1 MISLNKVSIRFGAF
15 ELLSNIS
22 LMINPGEKVGLVGN
36 NGAGKTTLLRL
47 FVEEIKPGDGEVVIP
62 KETTVG
68 YLPQQMKH
76 KDRRNLLDET
86 LTAFS
91 GITRLEEEIENINN
105 VLAQREDYKSD
116 EYKGLIHRLSEA
128 HEEYRIKGG
137 HSIMADTEKALIGL
151 GFTRDEFSKPTSF
164 FSGGWR
170 MRIELAKLLL
180 KKPDFLLL
188 DEPTNHLDIESIQW
202 LENYLK
208 DYHGGVILISH
219 DRASLDNVTTRT
231 VELLLGKIYDYKAP
245 FSQFVILRRERMETQ
260 LAAYRNQQKKIADT
274 NDFIDRFRYK
284 ATKAVQVQSR
294 IKHLDKIERIELE
307 SEDRSAISIKFPP
320 APRAGSIVVE
330 AASLSKSYGTNLV
343 LDEIDIIIERGE
355 KVAFVGK
362 NGEGKTTFA
371 RVLMGELEFSGN
383 LKIGY
388 NVITGYFAQ
397 TQDELMDGNK
407 TVFKT
412 IDDIATGSIRTRIR
426 DILGAFLFSGEEI
439 DKKVKVL
446 SGGERSRLALVKLL
460 LEPYNLLIMDE
471 PTNHLDMR
479 SKDILKEAL
488 LKYDGTLIIVS
499 HDREFLDGLTNK
511 VFEFSNRKIKE
522 SIGGIY
528 DFLRRKKIESLR
540 ELEIKRTGINTL
552 QKKETSNKKKYIRR
566 KEYEKNL
573 RKLERRVSK
582 LESEIDILEKE
593 IAEMDRVIAS
603 PKEFANYNSGKG
615 FFIEYEKLKEKLS
628 LKLKEWEEGCADI
641 EKRIVIF
648 RKITD

>member
-1 MISLNKVSIRFGAF
+1 
-15 ELLSNIS
+15 
-22 LMINPGEKVGLVGN
+22 
-36 NGAGKTTLLRL
+36 
-47 FVEEIKPGDGEVVIP
+47 
-62 KETTVG
+62 
-68 YLPQQMKH
+68 
-76 KDRRNLLDET
+76 
-86 LTAFS
+86 
-91 GITRLEEEIENINN
+91 
-105 VLAQREDYKSD
+105 
-116 EYKGLIHRLSEA
+116 LSEA
-128 HEEYRIKGG
+128 HEEYRIRGG

-151 GFTRDEFSKPTSF
+151 GFIRDEFSKPTSF

-202 LENYLK
+202 IENYLK
-208 DYHGGVILISH
+208 DYQGGVILISH
-219 DRASLDNVTTRT
+219 DRAFLDNITSRT
-231 VELLLGKIYDYKAP
+231 VELLLSKTFDYKVP
-245 FSQFVILRRERMETQ
+245 YSQFVKLRRERMETQ
-260 LAAYRNQQKKIADT
+260 LAAYRNQQKMIADT
-274 NDFIDRFRYK
+274 NEFIDRFRYK
-284 ATKAVQVQSR
+284 STKAVQVQSR
-294 IKHLDKIERIELE
+294 IKHLDKIERIEVE
-307 SEDRSAISIKFPP
+307 SEDRSRISIKFPP

-330 AASLSKSYGTNLV
+330 ASSLSKSYGKNLV

-371 RVLMGELEFSGN
+371 KVLMGELEFNGT
-383 LKIGY
+383 LKLGY

-407 TVFKT
+407 TVFQT
-412 IDDIATGSIRTRIR
+412 IDDLARGGIRTRIR

-479 SKDILKEAL
+479 SKDVLKEAL
-488 LKYDGTLIIVS
+488 LEYDGTLIIVS

-511 VFEFSNRKIKE
+511 VFEFRNCKIKE
-522 SIGGIY
+522 STGGIY
-528 DFLRRKKIESLR
+528 DFLRRKKMESLR
-540 ELEIKRTGINTL
+540 ELEIKRTGIKTL
-552 QKKETSNKKKYIRR
+552 KKEETSNKKKYIRR

-573 RKLERRVSK
+573 RKLEKKVAK
-582 LESEIDILEKE
+582 LESEIEIIEKE

-603 PKEFANYNSGKG
+603 PKEFANYKSVKG
-615 FFIEYEKLKEKLS
+615 FFVDYEKLKEKLS
-628 LKLKEWEEGCADI
+628 LKLKEWEESCADVD
-641 EKRIVIF
+641 EVMKSS
-648 RKITD
+648 

>member
-1 MISLNKVSIRFGAF
+1 MISLNKVSVRFGAF

-22 LMINPGEKVGLVGN
+22 LMFNPGEKVGLVGN

-47 FVEEIKPGDGEVVIP
+47 FVGKIKPGNGEVVIP

-68 YLPQQMKH
+68 YLPQQMKF

-91 GITRLEEEIENINN
+91 GIKRLEKEIENINN
-105 VLAQREDYKSD
+105 ILAQHEDFKSD
-116 EYKGLIHRLSEA
+116 EYKRLIHRLSEA
-128 HEEYRIKGG
+128 HEEYQIKGG
-137 HSIMADTEKALIGL
+137 HSIMANTEKALIGL
-151 GFTRDEFSKPTSF
+151 GFTRDEFGKPTSF

-208 DYHGGVILISH
+208 DYQGGVILISH
-219 DRASLDNVTTRT
+219 DRAFLDNVTNRT
-231 VELLLGKIYDYKAP
+231 VELLLSKIYDYKVP
-245 FSQFVILRRERMETQ
+245 YSQFVKLRRERMETQ
-260 LAAYRNQQKKIADT
+260 LAAYRNQQKMIAET
-274 NDFIDRFRYK
+274 NEFIDRFRYK

-294 IKHLDKIERIELE
+294 IKHLDKIERIEVE
-307 SEDRSAISIKFPP
+307 SEDRSRISIKFPP
-320 APRAGSIVVE
+320 APRAGSIVIE
-330 AASLSKSYGTNLV
+330 AAGLSKSYGTNL
-343 LDEIDIIIERGE
+343 DIIIERGE

-371 RVLMGELEFSGN
+371 KVLMGELEFNGN

-407 TVFKT
+407 TVFQT
-412 IDDIATGSIRTRIR
+412 IDDLARGGIRTRIR

-479 SKDILKEAL
+479 SKDVLKEAL
-488 LKYDGTLIIVS
+488 LEYDGTLIIVS
-499 HDREFLDGLTNK
+499 HDREFLDGLTSK
-511 VFEFSNRKIKE
+511 VFEFRNRKIKE
-522 SIGGIY
+522 STGGIY

-540 ELEIKRTGINTL
+540 ELEIKKTGTKTL
-552 QKKETSNKKKYIRR
+552 QKEETTNKKKYIRR

-582 LESEIDILEKE
+582 LESEIEIVERE
-593 IAEMDRVIAS
+593 IAEMDSVIAS
-603 PKEFANYNSGKG
+603 PKEFANYKSGKG
-615 FFIEYEKLKEKLS
+615 FFIDYEKLKNKLS
-628 LKLKEWEEGCADI
+628 LRLKEWERCSVDV
-641 EKRIVIF
+641 EKMKR
-648 RKITD
+648 

>member
-22 LMINPGEKVGLVGN
+22 LMFNPGEKVGLVGN

-47 FVEEIKPGDGEVVIP
+47 FVGEIKPGNGEVVIP

-68 YLPQQMKH
+68 YLPQQMKF
-76 KDRRNLLDET
+76 KDRKSLLDET

-91 GITRLEEEIENINN
+91 GITRLEKEIKNINN

-128 HEEYRIKGG
+128 HEEYQIKGG

-202 LENYLK
+202 IEDYLK
-208 DYHGGVILISH
+208 NYQGGVILISH
-219 DRASLDNVTTRT
+219 DRAFLDNITSRT
-231 VELLLGKIYDYKAP
+231 VELLLSKTFDYKVP
-245 FSQFVILRRERMETQ
+245 YSQFVKLRRERMETQ
-260 LAAYRNQQKKIADT
+260 LAAYRNQQKMIADT
-274 NDFIDRFRYK
+274 NEFIDRFRYK

-294 IKHLDKIERIELE
+294 IKHLDKIERIEVE
-307 SEDRSAISIKFPP
+307 SEDRSRISIKFPS
-320 APRAGSIVVE
+320 APRAGSIVIE
-330 AASLSKSYGTNLV
+330 ATGLSKSYGKKLV

-371 RVLMGELEFSGN
+371 KVLMGELEFNGT
-383 LKIGY
+383 LKLGY

-397 TQDELMDGNK
+397 TQDELMDDNK
-407 TVFKT
+407 TVFQT
-412 IDDIATGSIRTRIR
+412 VDDLARGGIRTRIR

-479 SKDILKEAL
+479 SKDVLKEAL
-488 LKYDGTLIIVS
+488 LEYDGTLIIVS
-499 HDREFLDGLTNK
+499 HDREFLDGLANK
-511 VFEFSNRKIKE
+511 VFEFRNRKIKE
-522 SIGGIY
+522 STGGIY

-540 ELEIKRTGINTL
+540 ELEIKKTGTKTL
-552 QKKETSNKKKYIRR
+552 QKEETTNKKKYIRR

-573 RKLERRVSK
+573 RKLEKKVAK
-582 LESEIDILEKE
+582 LESEIEIIEKE

-603 PKEFANYNSGKG
+603 PKEFANYKSVKG
-615 FFIEYEKLKEKLS
+615 FFVDYEKLKEKLS
-628 LKLKEWEEGCADI
+628 LKLKEWEESCADVD
-641 EKRIVIF
+641 EVMKSS
-648 RKITD
+648 

>member
-47 FVEEIKPGDGEVVIP
+47 FVGEIKSGDGEVVIS

-105 VLAQREDYKSD
+105 VLAQREDYKSE
-116 EYKGLIHRLSEA
+116 EYRGLIHRLSEA

-219 DRASLDNVTTRT
+219 DRAFLDNVTSRT
-231 VELLLGKIYDYKAP
+231 VELLLGKIYDYKVP

-274 NDFIDRFRYK
+274 NEFIDRFRYK

-330 AASLSKSYGTNLV
+330 ATSLSKNYGTNLV

-371 RVLMGELEFSGN
+371 RVLMGELEFNGN

-615 FFIEYEKLKEKLS
+615 FFIEYEKLREKLS
-628 LKLKEWEEGCADI
+628 LKLKEWEECSADI

>member
-1 MISLNKVSIRFGAF
+1 MF
-15 ELLSNIS
+15 
-22 LMINPGEKVGLVGN
+22 NPGEKVGLVGN

-47 FVEEIKPGDGEVVIP
+47 FVRKIKPGDGEVVIP

-68 YLPQQMKH
+68 YLPQQMKF
-76 KDRRNLLDET
+76 KDGKSLLDET
-86 LTAFS
+86 MSAFS
-91 GITRLEEEIENINN
+91 GITRLEKEIKYINN

-128 HEEYRIKGG
+128 HEEYQIKGG

-170 MRIELAKLLL
+170 MRIELAKILL
-180 KKPDFLLL
+180 KKPGFLLL

-219 DRASLDNVTTRT
+219 DRAFLDNVTSRT
-231 VELLLGKIYDYKAP
+231 VELLLGKIYDYKVP
-245 FSQFVILRRERMETQ
+245 YSQFVKLRRERMETQ
-260 LAAYRNQQKKIADT
+260 LAAYRNQQKMIADT
-274 NDFIDRFRYK
+274 NQFIERFRYK

-294 IKHLDKIERIELE
+294 IKHLDKIERIEVE
-307 SEDRSAISIKFPP
+307 SEDKSAISIKFPP
-320 APRAGSIVVE
+320 APRAGSIVIE
-330 AASLSKSYGTNLV
+330 ATSLSKSYGTNLV

-371 RVLMGELEFSGN
+371 RVLMGELEFCGN
-383 LKIGY
+383 LKLGY

-397 TQDELMDGNK
+397 TQDELMDGSK
-407 TVFKT
+407 TVFQT
-412 IDDIATGSIRTRIR
+412 IDDLARGEIRTRIR

-479 SKDILKEAL
+479 SKDVLKEAL
-488 LKYDGTLIIVS
+488 LEYDGTLIIVS

-522 SIGGIY
+522 STGGIY

-540 ELEIKRTGINTL
+540 ELEIKKTGIKTL
-552 QKKETSNKKKYIRR
+552 QKEETTSKKKYIRR

-573 RKLERRVSK
+573 RKIERRISK
-582 LESEIDILEKE
+582 LENEIDIIEKE

-603 PKEFANYNSGKG
+603 PKEFANYNTGKG
-615 FFIEYEKLKEKLS
+615 FFIDYEKLKEKLS
-628 LKLKEWEEGCADI
+628 MKLKEWEESSADV
-641 EKRIVIF
+641 EKMR
-648 RKITD
+648 

>member
-15 ELLSNIS
+15 ELLNNIS
-22 LMINPGEKVGLVGN
+22 LMFNPGEKVGLVGN
-36 NGAGKTTLLRL
+36 NGAGKTTLLRV
-47 FVEEIKPGDGEVVIP
+47 FVGEIKPGEGRIVIP

-68 YLPQQMKH
+68 YLPQQMKL
-76 KDRRNLLDET
+76 KDRKSLLDET

-91 GITRLEEEIENINN
+91 GITRLEVEIKNINN
-105 VLAQREDYKSD
+105 VLSQRNDYTSD

-128 HEEYRIKGG
+128 HEEYRIRGG

-151 GFTRDEFSKPTSF
+151 GFIRDEFSKPTSF

-170 MRIELAKLLL
+170 MRIELAKILL

-219 DRASLDNVTTRT
+219 DRAFLDNVTTRT
-231 VELLLGKIYDYKAP
+231 VELLLGKIYDYKVP
-245 FSQFVILRRERMETQ
+245 YSKFVKLRRERMETQ
-260 LAAYRNQQKKIADT
+260 FAAYRNQQKKIADT
-274 NDFIDRFRYK
+274 NEFIERFRYK

-294 IKHLDKIERIELE
+294 IKHLDKIERIEVE
-307 SEDRSAISIKFPP
+307 SEDKSAISIKFPP
-320 APRAGSIVVE
+320 APRAGSVIVE
-330 AASLSKSYGTNLV
+330 ATGLSKSYGKNLV

-362 NGEGKTTFA
+362 NGEGKTTFS

-383 LKIGY
+383 LKLGY

-407 TVFKT
+407 TVFQT
-412 IDDIATGSIRTRIR
+412 IDDLARGGIRTRIR

-460 LEPYNLLIMDE
+460 LEPSNLLIMDE
-471 PTNHLDMR
+471 PTNHLDMK

-488 LKYDGTLIIVS
+488 LEYDGTLIIVS

-522 SIGGIY
+522 STGGIY
-528 DFLRRKKIESLR
+528 DFLRRKKMESLH
-540 ELEIKRTGINTL
+540 ELEIKRTGIKTL
-552 QKKETSNKKKYIRR
+552 KKEETSNKKKYIRR
-566 KEYEKNL
+566 KECEKNL
-573 RKLERRVSK
+573 RKLEKKVAK
-582 LESEIDILEKE
+582 LESEIEIIEKE

-603 PKEFANYNSGKG
+603 PKEFANYKSVKG
-615 FFIEYEKLKEKLS
+615 FFVDYEKLKEKLS
-628 LKLKEWEEGCADI
+628 LKLKEWEESCADVD
-641 EKRIVIF
+641 EVMKSS
-648 RKITD
+648 

>member
-1 MISLNKVSIRFGAF
+1 MAMISLNKVSVRFGGF
-15 ELLSNIS
+15 ELLGNIS
-22 LMINPGEKVGLVGN
+22 LMFNPGEKVGLVGN

-47 FVEEIKPGDGEVVIP
+47 FVGEIKPGNGEVVIP

-68 YLPQQMKH
+68 YLPQQMKF
-76 KDRRNLLDET
+76 KDRKSLLDET

-91 GITRLEEEIENINN
+91 GITRLEKEIKNINN
-105 VLAQREDYKSD
+105 VLAQREDYKSAD
-116 EYKGLIHRLSEA
+116 YKRLIHRLSEA
-128 HEEYRIKGG
+128 HEEYQIKGG

-208 DYHGGVILISH
+208 DYHGGLILISH
-219 DRASLDNVTTRT
+219 DRAFLDNITSRT
-231 VELLLGKIYDYKAP
+231 IELLLGKTYDYKVP
-245 FSQFVILRRERMETQ
+245 YSQFVKLRSERMETQ
-260 LAAYRNQQKKIADT
+260 LAAYRNQQKMIADT
-274 NDFIDRFRYK
+274 NEFIDRFRYK

-294 IKHLDKIERIELE
+294 IKHLDKIERIEVE
-307 SEDRSAISIKFPP
+307 SEDRSRISIKFSP

-330 AASLSKSYGTNLV
+330 ATGLSKSYGKNLV

-362 NGEGKTTFA
+362 NGEVKTTFS
-371 RVLMGELEFSGN
+371 RVLVGELEFSGN
-383 LKIGY
+383 LKLGY
-388 NVITGYFAQ
+388 NVTTGYFAQ

-407 TVFKT
+407 TVFQT
-412 IDDIATGSIRTRIR
+412 IDDIARGDIRTRVR
-426 DILGAFLFSGEEI
+426 DILGAFLFSGEDI

-479 SKDILKEAL
+479 SKDILKNAL
-488 LKYDGTLIIVS
+488 LEYDGTLIIVS
-499 HDREFLDGLTNK
+499 HDREFLDGLTEK

-522 SIGGIY
+522 STGGIY

-540 ELEIKRTGINTL
+540 ELERKETGTKTL
-552 QKKETSNKKKYIRR
+552 QKKETTNKKNYIKR

-573 RKLERRVSK
+573 RKLKKRVSK
-582 LESEIDILEKE
+582 LESEIEIIEKG
-593 IAEMDRVIAS
+593 IVEMDRVIAS
-603 PKEFANYNSGKG
+603 PNEFANYKSGKG
-615 FFIEYEKLKEKLS
+615 FFIDYEKLKDKLS
-628 LKLKEWEEGCADI
+628 LKLKEWEEGMAEV
-641 EKRIVIF
+641 EKGKR
-648 RKITD
+648 

>member
-1 MISLNKVSIRFGAF
+1 MISLNKVSVRFGGF

-22 LMINPGEKVGLVGN
+22 LMFNPGEKIGLVGN

-47 FVEEIKPGDGEVVIP
+47 FVGEIKPGEGEVVIP

-68 YLPQQMKH
+68 YLPQQMKF
-76 KDRRNLLDET
+76 KDRKNLLDET

-91 GITRLEEEIENINN
+91 GITRLEEEIKNINN

-151 GFTRDEFSKPTSF
+151 GFTREEFSKPTSF

-180 KKPDFLLL
+180 KKPEFLLL

-208 DYHGGVILISH
+208 DYYGGVILISH
-219 DRASLDNVTTRT
+219 DRAFLDNVTTRT
-231 VELLLGKIYDYKAP
+231 AELLLGKIYDYKVP

-274 NDFIDRFRYK
+274 NEFIERFRYK

-294 IKHLDKIERIELE
+294 IKHLDKIERIEVE
-307 SEDRSAISIKFPP
+307 SEDRSRISIKFPP
-320 APRAGSIVVE
+320 APRAGSIVIE
-330 AASLSKSYGTNLV
+330 ATGLSKSYGTNLV
-343 LDEIDIIIERGE
+343 LDKIDIIIERGE

-362 NGEGKTTFA
+362 NGEGKTTFS
-371 RVLMGELEFSGN
+371 RVLIGELEFSGN
-383 LKIGY
+383 LKLGY

-397 TQDELMDGNK
+397 TQDKLMDGNK
-407 TVFKT
+407 TVFQT
-412 IDDIATGSIRTRIR
+412 IDDIATGGIRTRIR

-488 LKYDGTLIIVS
+488 LEYDGTLIIVS

-511 VFEFSNRKIKE
+511 VFEFRNRKIKE
-522 SIGGIY
+522 NTGGIY

-540 ELEIKRTGINTL
+540 ELEVKRTGIKTL

-582 LESEIDILEKE
+582 LEGEIDVLEKE

-603 PKEFANYNSGKG
+603 PKEFANYNTGKG
-615 FFIEYEKLKEKLS
+615 FFIEYEKLKKKLF
-628 LKLKEWEEGCADI
+628 LKLKEWEESCDNV
-641 EKRIVIF
+641 EEF
-648 RKITD
+648 KIMI

>member
-1 MISLNKVSIRFGAF
+1 MKVAY
-15 ELLSNIS
+15 LL
-22 LMINPGEKVGLVGN
+22 PGMDLGG
-36 NGAGKTTLLRL
+36 
-47 FVEEIKPGDGEVVIP
+47 VEQGTFD
-62 KETTVG
+62 
-68 YLPQQMKH
+68 
-76 KDRRNLLDET
+76 
-86 LTAFS
+86 
-91 GITRLEEEIENINN
+91 
-105 VLAQREDYKSD
+105 LA
-116 EYKGLIHRLSEA
+116 KGLIG
-128 HEEYRIKGG
+128 KG
-137 HSIMADTEKALIGL
+137 HSVVIISEEGRFIPELKKIGVKHYPLKIGSKNPFLFPFLKKKLRDIIKKEEPDIIHCRSRIPAIFGYYVSKDFPNTHLITSFL
-151 GFTRDEFSKPTSF
+151 TSF

-274 NDFIDRFRYK
+274 NEFIDRFRYK

-593 IAEMDRVIAS
+593 IAEMDRIIAS

-628 LKLKEWEEGCADI
+628 LKLKEWEECSADI

>member
-1 MISLNKVSIRFGAF
+1 MISLNKVSIRFGGF

-22 LMINPGEKVGLVGN
+22 LMFNSGEKVGLVGN

-47 FVEEIKPGDGEVVIP
+47 FVGKIKPGEGEVVVP

-105 VLAQREDYKSD
+105 VLAKREDYKTD

-128 HEEYRIKGG
+128 HEEYKIKGG
-137 HSIMADTEKALIGL
+137 HSILAEAEKALIGL
-151 GFTRDEFSKPTSF
+151 GFTRDEFSNPTSF

-208 DYHGGVILISH
+208 VYHGGVIIISH
-219 DRASLDNVTTRT
+219 DRAFLDNVTTRT
-231 VELLLGKIYDYKAP
+231 VELLLGKIFDYKVP
-245 FSQFVILRRERMETQ
+245 FSHFVKLRRERMETQ

-274 NDFIDRFRYK
+274 NEFIDRFRYK

-294 IKHLDKIERIELE
+294 IKHMDKLERIELE
-307 SEDRSAISIKFPP
+307 SEDKSAISIKFPP
-320 APRAGSIVVE
+320 APRAGSIIVE
-330 AASLSKSYGTNLV
+330 ATSLSKSYGTNLV

-362 NGEGKTTFA
+362 NGEGKTTFS
-371 RVLMGELEFSGN
+371 RILMGELEFSGN
-383 LKIGY
+383 LKLGH

-407 TVFKT
+407 TVFQT
-412 IDDIATGSIRTRIR
+412 IDDVAKGDIRTRIR
-426 DILGAFLFSGEEI
+426 DILGAFLFSGEEV

-460 LEPYNLLIMDE
+460 LEPYNFLIMDE

-488 LKYDGTLIIVS
+488 LEFDGTLIIVS
-499 HDREFLDGLTNK
+499 HDREFLNGLTNK
-511 VFEFSNRKIKE
+511 VFEFSKPKIKE
-522 SIGGIY
+522 STGGIY
-528 DFLRRKKIESLR
+528 DFLRRKKIDSLR
-540 ELEIKRTGINTL
+540 ELEIKRTGIKTI
-552 QKKETSNKKKYIRR
+552 QKKETSNKKEYFRR
-566 KEYEKNL
+566 KEYEKSF
-573 RKLERRVSK
+573 RKLKKRVGK
-582 LESEIDILEKE
+582 LENEIDIFENE
-593 IAEMDRVIAS
+593 IAEMDIIIAS
-603 PKEFANYNSGKG
+603 PEKFANYNSGKG
-615 FFIEYEKLKEKLS
+615 FFIEYEKLKEKLD
-628 LKLKEWEEGCADI
+628 LKIKEWEGSCADI
-641 EKRIVIF
+641 EKF
-648 RKITD
+648 NANNEE

>member
-1 MISLNKVSIRFGAF
+1 MISLNQVSVQFGSF

-22 LMINPGEKVGLVGN
+22 LMFNRGEKVGLVGN

-47 FVEEIKPGDGEVVIP
+47 FVGKIKPGEGKIVIS

-76 KDRRNLLDET
+76 KDRKTLLDET

-91 GITRLEEEIENINN
+91 GITRLEGEIENINN

-137 HSIMADTEKALIGL
+137 HSIMADAEKALIGL

-219 DRASLDNVTTRT
+219 DRAFLDNVTSRT
-231 VELLLGKIYDYKAP
+231 VELSLGKIYDYKVP
-245 FSQFVILRRERMETQ
+245 FSQFVKLRRERMETQ

-274 NDFIDRFRYK
+274 HEFIDRFRYK

-294 IKHLDKIERIELE
+294 IKHIDRLERIEVE
-307 SEDRSAISIKFPP
+307 NEDRSGISIKFPP

-330 AASLSKSYGTNLV
+330 ATSLSKSYGKNLV

-362 NGEGKTTFA
+362 NGEGKTTFS
-371 RVLMGELEFSGN
+371 RILMGELEFSGN
-383 LKIGY
+383 LKLGH

-397 TQDELMDGNK
+397 NQDELMDGNK
-407 TVFKT
+407 TVFQI
-412 IDDIATGSIRTRIR
+412 IDDVAKGEIRTRIR
-426 DILGAFLFSGEEI
+426 DILGAFLFSREAV

-446 SGGERSRLALVKLL
+446 SGGERSRLALIKLL
-460 LEPYNLLIMDE
+460 LEPNNLLIMDE

-479 SKDILKEAL
+479 SIDILKEAL
-488 LKYDGTLIIVS
+488 LEYNGTLVIVS

-511 VFEFSNRKIKE
+511 VFEFSNHKIKE
-522 SIGGIY
+522 NIGGIY

-540 ELEIKRTGINTL
+540 ELEIKRTGLKAL
-552 QKKETSNKKKYIRR
+552 QKKETPNKKEYFRR

-573 RKLERRVSK
+573 RKLESRVSK
-582 LESEIDILEKE
+582 LESEIGILEKE
-593 IAEMDRVIAS
+593 IMEMDRVLAS
-603 PKEFANYNSGKG
+603 PEKFANYISGKD
-615 FFIEYEKLKEKLS
+615 FFVEYEKLKEKLT
-628 LKLKEWEEGCADI
+628 LKLKEWEESSADV
-641 EKRIVIF
+641 EKMR
-648 RKITD
+648 

>member
-47 FVEEIKPGDGEVVIP
+47 FVGEIKPGDGEVVIP

-137 HSIMADTEKALIGL
+137 HSIMADAEKALIGL

-274 NDFIDRFRYK
+274 NEFIDRFRYK

-330 AASLSKSYGTNLV
+330 AASLSKSYGMNLV

-628 LKLKEWEEGCADI
+628 LKLKEWEESSADI

>member
-22 LMINPGEKVGLVGN
+22 LMFNPGEKVGLVGN

-47 FVEEIKPGDGEVVIP
+47 FVGEIKPGDGEVVIP

-91 GITRLEEEIENINN
+91 GINRLEEEIKNINN
-105 VLAQREDYKSD
+105 VLAQREDYKSE

-128 HEEYRIKGG
+128 HEEYRIRGG
-137 HSIMADTEKALIGL
+137 HSIIADTEKALIGL
-151 GFTRDEFSKPTSF
+151 GFTRDEFSTPTSF

-208 DYHGGVILISH
+208 VYHGGVILISH
-219 DRASLDNVTTRT
+219 DRAFLDNVTSRT
-231 VELLLGKIYDYKAP
+231 VELLLGKIYDYKVP

-260 LAAYRNQQKKIADT
+260 LAAYRNQQKMIADT
-274 NDFIDRFRYK
+274 NQFIERFRYK

-294 IKHLDKIERIELE
+294 IKHLDKIERIEVE
-307 SEDRSAISIKFPP
+307 GEDKSAISIKFPP

-330 AASLSKSYGTNLV
+330 ATSLSKSYGTNLV

-383 LKIGY
+383 LKLGY

-407 TVFKT
+407 TVFQT
-412 IDDIATGSIRTRIR
+412 IDDIATGGIRTRIR

-488 LKYDGTLIIVS
+488 LEYDGTLIIVS
-499 HDREFLDGLTNK
+499 HDRGFLDGLTNK

-522 SIGGIY
+522 NIGGIY

-552 QKKETSNKKKYIRR
+552 QKKETSNKKRYIRR

-573 RKLERRVSK
+573 RKLERRVGK

-593 IAEMDRVIAS
+593 IAEMDRIVAS

-615 FFIEYEKLKEKLS
+615 FFIEYEKLREELS
-628 LKLKEWEEGCADI
+628 MKLKEWEESMAGV
-641 EKRIVIF
+641 EEFKS
-648 RKITD
+648 